1 MHCQRCHT
9 EGPLWSTDVPCAAVC
24 VLLGLVHVLTHRVFH
39 RVLVL
44 SLEPR
49 EGFQH
54 LNLLLHYQLVDL
66 QKSKGTIL
74 SQIKGIINIF
84 RTDFSKGLF
93 LAHWKKL
100 QKMPESTLHLN
111 YYHWIH

>member
-1 MHCQRCHT
+1 MCTLKRCHT
-9 EGPLWSTDVPCAAVC
+9 KGPLWSTDVPCAAVR

-54 LNLLLHYQLVDL
+54 LNLLLHYQLVNL
-66 QKSKGTIL
+66 EMK
-74 SQIKGIINIF
+74 
-84 RTDFSKGLF
+84 R
-93 LAHWKKL
+93 
-100 QKMPESTLHLN
+100 
-111 YYHWIH
+111 